1 MWGQSGPINQT
12 HNERSAW
19 LNKVE
24 QEIIELLFLPFFNDT
39 AEFQRAAEGGE
50 DAVERV
56 TEMHHN
62 SLHLSFLI
70 VWLVAYPDNVQGEN

>member
-19 LNKVE
+19 LNKAE
-24 QEIIELLFLPFFNDT
+24 QEIIDLLFLRLFNDT
-39 AEFQRAAEGGE
+39 AEFQWAAAG
-50 DAVERV
+50 DAVECV
-56 TEMHHN
+56 AEMHHN

-70 VWLVAYPDNVQGEN
+70 VWLFAYPDNVRDEN